1 MQRECG
7 CVFAVAE
14 PCSLLTLRG
23 LFFHVRGDGQADI
36 ATTNVANNDVSI
48 LIGSSNGV
56 FSSSVTE
63 EVGARPTAIT
73 SADFNGDGITDLA
86 TSNIDSHD
94 VSEAISKS
102 DFNGDGIIDLA
113 VNNRGTND
121 VSILLG
127 SGGGTFEIETFT
139 AREFPNNVLAGD
151 FNGDGLTD
159 LAAANQ
165 FGSSF
170 SVLLNQGNNF
180 VTLGD
185 VNGDCEVNL
194 LDDAPFVALLAGV
207 EFQLEA
213 DINEDGVVDLLDV
226 QPFVDLLAE

>member
-1 MQRECG
+1 M
-7 CVFAVAE
+7 
-14 PCSLLTLRG
+14 
-23 LFFHVRGDGQADI
+23 
-36 ATTNVANNDVSI
+36 
-48 LIGSSNGV
+48 
-56 FSSSVTE
+56 
-63 EVGARPTAIT
+63 
-73 SADFNGDGITDLA
+73 
-86 TSNIDSHD
+86 
-94 VSEAISKS
+94 
-102 DFNGDGIIDLA
+102 A

-151 FNGDGLTD
+151 FNGDGLID